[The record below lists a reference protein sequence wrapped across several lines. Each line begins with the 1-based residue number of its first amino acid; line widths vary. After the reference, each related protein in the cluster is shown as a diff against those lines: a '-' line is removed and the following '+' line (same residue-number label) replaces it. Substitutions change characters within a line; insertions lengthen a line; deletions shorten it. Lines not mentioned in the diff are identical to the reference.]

1 MEIKKFR
8 LLFDKDV
15 EQSWLNEMCQSGWA
29 FKSFSF
35 GVYTFESCAP
45 GQYTYQI
52 DLLPGSGFT
61 PSDPDGYAEF
71 MEETGVEVVCRWF
84 RWIILRKP
92 SADGPF
98 EIYSD
103 LDSQIEM
110 YSRIRTMFIF
120 GLAIELCCSLSIWP
134 NLHEGGLL
142 YLIALLYLFIFISF
156 LRVIITTNRKI
167 RDLASKK

>member
-15 EQSWLNEMCQSGWA
+15 EQDWLNEMCRNGWA
-29 FKSFSF
+29 LKNFCL
-35 GVYTFESCAP
+35 GVYTFESCDP

-52 DLLPGSGFT
+52 DLLPGSGVK
-61 PSDPDGYAEF
+61 PSDHDGYAEF
-71 MEETGVEVVCRWF
+71 MEETGIQVVCRWF

-92 SADGPF
+92 TADGPF

-110 YSRIRTMFIF
+110 YSRIRAMFIW
-120 GLAIELCCSLSIWP
+120 GLAIELCCSFSIWS
-134 NLHEGGLL
+134 NLHRDVFMYLL
-142 YLIALLYLFIFISF
+142 ALLYLFIFATF
-156 LRVIITTNRKI
+156 LRAIITTNRKI